1 MVLKKPTSAL
11 KTVVDDT
18 VSDKFNLIETIPQ
31 SLEEKKVGAVLGWQ
45 LKGRSWR
52 LPEKSSYGYF
62 WSIGIGFFGPL
73 IGLLIADYHQDQ
85 GLKRLANATEQS
97 QLLENFKSAVE
108 ETQFNSYRLI
118 YLADNSQELTNKEN
132 GLARNIKQVKNAR
145 SKLDEFVERNPLVLI
160 DKPQGLQELLE
171 EYTKQIE
178 LYSQEI
184 SSALQKPDNLA
195 QAKQRLLK
203 FDQLHEELATILEK
217 ARDKVKQEE
226 LNRSESEVAEKQIII
241 ISILL
246 SAVIAGMVASR
257 TSLNHFIQLSRQSQ
271 ESKKFAAKAESQ
283 ALHLQKTL
291 DKLQNTQSQLIQ
303 TEKMSGLG
311 QMVAGVAHEINNPMS
326 FIHGN
331 LSHAREYTE
340 DLLGLV
346 QLYREKVIE
355 PIPEIE
361 EEVENIDLEF
371 LQDDLPKLL
380 ASMQVGTER
389 ICEIVRSL
397 KNFSR
402 LDEKGKK
409 YADLHEGLN
418 NTLMILGN
426 KLKARSSF
434 PGIQI
439 VKDYSN
445 LPRIKCHP
453 GQINQVFMNI
463 LANAVDALKEFY
475 QQQQNVD
482 SCFLPQIAIHTEF
495 KGKDRVVIRIA
506 DNGPGMTEEVHSRL
520 FDPFFTTKSVGK
532 GTGLGLSIS
541 HQIIVEKH
549 EGQLWCISTPGKGSE
564 FIIEIPV
571 EKEMAIS

>member
-1 MVLKKPTSAL
+1 MVLHKLINAP
-11 KTVVDDT
+11 KTVANDT
-18 VSDKFNLIETIPQ
+18 VLLTQDSNSTTSPSPEG
-31 SLEEKKVGAVLGWQ
+31 EVVEAELGWQ
-45 LKGRSWR
+45 LKGRTWR

-73 IGLLIADYHQDQ
+73 IGLLIADYQQDQ
-85 GLKRLANATEQS
+85 GVKRLANAREQS
-97 QLLENFKSAVE
+97 ELLEEFKFSVE

-118 YLADNSQELTNKEN
+118 SFVDNSEEPNNKEIN
-132 GLARNIKQVKNAR
+132 LAGNVRRVNNAR
-145 SKLDEFVERNPLVLI
+145 SKLDKFVTSRPLVLVE
-160 DKPQGLQELLE
+160 KPNVLRDLLRN
-171 EYTKQIE
+171 YTIQIN

-184 SSALQKPDNLA
+184 NSALQNSENFDKAEKQLSNL
-195 QAKQRLLK
+195 
-203 FDQLHEELATILEK
+203 DQLNQELVTILQK
-217 ARDKVKQEE
+217 AREKVKQEE
-226 LNRSESEVAEKQIII
+226 LNNQASQVVGKQIII

-257 TSLNHFIQLSRQSQ
+257 TSLNHFIQLSRRSKESQ
-271 ESKKFAAKAESQ
+271 KFAAKAESQ
-283 ALHLQKTL
+283 ALNLQKTL
-291 DKLQNTQSQLIQ
+291 DKLQHTQSQLIQ

-311 QMVAGVAHEINNPMS
+311 QMVAGVAHEINNPIS

-340 DLLGLV
+340 ELLKLV
-346 QLYREKVIE
+346 QLYQDKVTE

-361 EEVENIDLEF
+361 EKAEDIDLEF
-371 LQDDLPKLL
+371 LQEDLPKLL

-409 YADLHEGLN
+409 YADLHEGIN

-426 KLKARSSF
+426 KLKAKSSF
-434 PGIQI
+434 PGIQVI
-439 VKDYSN
+439 KDYTS

-463 LANAVDALKEFY
+463 IANAVDALKEFHE
-475 QQQQNVD
+475 QQQNVN
-482 SCFLPQIAIHTEF
+482 SCFRPQVVIRTEV
-495 KGKDRVVIRIA
+495 KEDNRVVVRIA

-549 EGQLWCISTPGKGSE
+549 GGQLWCISTPGKGSE

-571 EKEMAIS
+571 SIINDH

>member
-1 MVLKKPTSAL
+1 MAL
-11 KTVVDDT
+11 HRPITAPKTVVKDT
-18 VSDKFNLIETIPQ
+18 VSSTQSSTPNIPI
-31 SLEEKKVGAVLGWQ
+31 SSEGERAESELGWQ
-45 LKGRSWR
+45 LKSRTWR

-73 IGLLIADYHQDQ
+73 IGLLIADYQQDQ
-85 GLKRLANATEQS
+85 GVKSLANAREQS
-97 QLLENFKSAVE
+97 ELLEDFKSSVE
-108 ETQFNSYRLI
+108 EAQFNSYRLI
-118 YLADNSQELTNKEN
+118 SLVDNPEKFNNKKIYLAGNV
-132 GLARNIKQVKNAR
+132 RQVNNAR
-145 SKLDEFVERNPLVLI
+145 SKIEKFALSRPLVLVERA
-160 DKPQGLQELLE
+160 DRLQDLLRN
-171 EYTKQIE
+171 YTTQIN

-184 SSALQKPDNLA
+184 NSALQKPEDLDKVEKRLANLDKLN
-195 QAKQRLLK
+195 Q
-203 FDQLHEELATILEK
+203 ELAIVLEK
-217 ARDKVKQEE
+217 AKEKVKQEE
-226 LNRSESEVAEKQIII
+226 LNRQASQVVEKQIII

-257 TSLNHFIQLSRQSQ
+257 TSLNHFIQLSRRSRESQ
-271 ESKKFAAKAESQ
+271 KFAAKAESQ
-283 ALHLQKTL
+283 ALNLQKTL

-311 QMVAGVAHEINNPMS
+311 QMVAGVAHEINNPIS

-331 LSHAREYTE
+331 LSHAREYTG
-340 DLLGLV
+340 DLLRLV
-346 QLYREKVIE
+346 QMYQEKVTE

-361 EEVENIDLEF
+361 EEAENIDLEF
-371 LQDDLPKLL
+371 LQEDLPKLL

-409 YADLHEGLN
+409 YADLHEGIN

-426 KLKARSSF
+426 KLKAKSSF

-439 VKDYSN
+439 IKDYTD

-463 LANAVDALKEFY
+463 IANAVDALKDFHH
-475 QQQQNVD
+475 QQQNAAF
-482 SCFLPQIAIHTEF
+482 CFLPQVVIRTEL
-495 KGKDRVVIRIA
+495 KENDRVVIRIA
-506 DNGPGMTEEVHSRL
+506 DNGPGMTEKVHSRL

-549 EGQLWCISTPGKGSE
+549 GGQLWCISTPGKGSE
-564 FIIEIPV
+564 FIIEIP
-571 EKEMAIS
+571 IPPDH